1 MNKRFAIF
9 ILFFLLIANLFAWSV
24 VYEINQSHQFE
35 VVFFD
40 VGQGDAIFIKSPE
53 GHRILIDGGSG
64 PIILERLSE
73 EMFFWERNMDL
84 VILTHAHYDHVGG
97 LIDVVSRYNIDFIL
111 WNGLLDDNSVSRAW
125 KKTLENTSSNIKIA
139 KAGQRIKGQSFY
151 IDVLYPFKHQEVKDL
166 NLSSLVLRMVSKN
179 GTFIFMGDAYKINE
193 REIIE
198 KQDFCKQNNHY
209 LCSFVILESDV
220 LKVGHHG
227 SRTSTSDEF
236 LKRVNPSKA
245 IISAGK
251 NNSYGHPH
259 KETLEILK
267 NHGIRVF
274 RTDLDGSI
282 KITF

>member
-84 VILTHAHYDHVGG
+84 VILTHTHHDHVGG

-139 KAGQRIKGQSFY
+139 KAGRRIKGQSFY

-198 KQDFCKQNNHY
+198 KQDFCNQNNHY

-227 SRTSTSDEF
+227 SRTSTSNEF